1 MTIAQIALAACLGFG
16 LAASTGLNTSLPLL
30 LLAAAARFH
39 IAGITLNEKFAWLT
53 SDVAII
59 VLIIAATAEV
69 IADKFPAVD
78 HVLDSVGTFVRPV
91 AGAIAAAS
99 VFTGL
104 DATTAAI
111 VGLIVGSPISFAMHS
126 AKAAARVTS
135 SATTFGCANPLLS
148 LAEDLMSIALS
159 VMAMLMPLL
168 VPVLVLLVVIILVR
182 IARVVRRRSD
192 VPV

>member
-1 MTIAQIALAACLGFG
+1 MQIALAACLGFG

-39 IAGITLNEKFAWLT
+39 IAGMALNQKFAWLS

-59 VLIIAATAEV
+59 VLIIAAVVEV

-78 HVLDSVGTFVRPV
+78 HALDTVGTFVRPV

-104 DATTAAI
+104 DPTTAAI
-111 VGLIVGSPISFAMHS
+111 TGLIVGSPISLAMHS
-126 AKAAARVTS
+126 AKAAARLTS

-159 VMAMLMPLL
+159 IIAMLMPLI
-168 VPVLVLLVVIILVR
+168 VPVLVLLFALILIR
-182 IARVVRRRSD
+182 IARVVRRRSN